1 MDSKSHDLADFMQA
15 VTEDIGREYERIQKR
30 VGEDPGTA
38 GDQGEEN
45 WASVLRNWLPQ
56 TYHVV
61 TKGRILSFDGVAGPQ
76 IDILVLRPVYPRHLM
91 DKKLYLA
98 GGVAAAFECKLTL
111 KPEHIKKAVENALSI
126 SSTLYLSV

>member
-1 MDSKSHDLADFMQA
+1 MSVFKKESAKIQ
-15 VTEDIGREYERIQKR
+15 VQQEIKGKRIGLQCCEI
-30 VGEDPGTA
+30 GFP
-38 GDQGEEN
+38 
-45 WASVLRNWLPQ
+45 L